1 MYVDKIEKCSN
12 CELGGEKEL
21 EVISEEELNLIR
33 RSVRSFVTKEV
44 EPLSSQMEEEG
55 LVPDA
60 LLKEGAKLGLFG
72 LSIPQEYGGMGAGM
86 VGKSLVYEELGR
98 GPNCFSSIIGCHNGI
113 GSVGIVELAN
123 QAQKER
129 YLPHMATG
137 ELIGA
142 FALTE
147 ASAGSDAASLKT
159 TAVLKGDR
167 YILNG
172 TKHFITNSDVA
183 GVFTVMASTDRSKGA
198 KGITS
203 FIVERGFPGFVVGKF
218 ETKMGLHGSQTAELI
233 FDNCEV
239 PVENVLGELGQGYV
253 NALKI
258 LANGRVGLA
267 SRNLGSAQKLLEV
280 STKYALQ
287 RVQFGK
293 PIFENQIIQHY
304 LANMAIEIEA
314 LRSLTYDV
322 ARKID
327 QGVKVIK
334 EAAIVKTFG
343 SEVYGR
349 VADLAVQIHGG
360 MGYMAECEIERY
372 YRDARIARI
381 YEGTSEIQR
390 NIIAAQLRKEYAG

>member
-1 MYVDKIEKCSN
+1 M
-12 CELGGEKEL
+12 
-21 EVISEEELNLIR
+21 EVTQEEINIIKQT
-33 RSVRSFVTKEV
+33 VRNFITREV
-44 EPLSSQMEEEG
+44 EPLAEQMEEEDKI
-55 LVPDA
+55 PRS
-60 LLKEGAKLGLFG
+60 LLDKAAEIGLFG
-72 LSIPQEYGGMGAGM
+72 LSTPQEYDGLGAGM
-86 VGKSLVYEELGR
+86 VGKVTIYEELGR
-98 GPNCFSSIIGCHNGI
+98 GPNCFTSVIGCHNGI
-113 GSVGIVELAN
+113 GSVGIVECGN
-123 QAQKER
+123 EKQKQR
-129 YLPHMATG
+129 YLPKMATG

-147 ASAGSDAASLKT
+147 ASAGSDPGNLKT

-172 TKHFITNSDVA
+172 TKQFITNGDIA
-183 GVFTVMASTDRSKGA
+183 GLFTVMAVTDKSKGS

-203 FIVERGFPGFVVGKF
+203 FIVERNFKGFAVGKN
-218 ETKMGLHGSQTAELI
+218 EKKMGLHGSQTAELI
-233 FDNCEV
+233 FDDCEV
-239 PVENVLGELGQGYV
+239 PVENVLGELGQGYI

-258 LANGRVGLA
+258 LANGRAGLA
-267 SRNLGSAQKLLEV
+267 ARNLGSCQKLMEI
-280 STKYALQ
+280 SIKYALQ

-327 QGVKVIK
+327 RGEKVIK

-343 SEVYGR
+343 SEVFGR
-349 VADLAVQIHGG
+349 VADMAVQIHGG
-360 MGYMAECEIERY
+360 MGYMRECEVERF

-390 NIIAAQLRKEYAG
+390 NIIAAQLKKEFAL

>member
-1 MYVDKIEKCSN
+1 MNENV
-12 CELGGEKEL
+12 
-21 EVISEEELNLIR
+21 SEEELNIIRQAVHTLIKKD
-33 RSVRSFVTKEV
+33 VD
-44 EPLSSQMEEEG
+44 PLGEQMEEKDE
-55 LVPDA
+55 VPSSLINKA
-60 LLKEGAKLGLFG
+60 AEMGLFG
-72 LSIPQEYGGMGAGM
+72 LSIPQEYDGLGAGM
-86 VGKSLVYEELGR
+86 VGKVMIFEELGR
-98 GPNCFSSIIGCHNGI
+98 GPNCFVSIIGCHNGI
-113 GSVGIVELAN
+113 GSVGIVLAGN
-123 QAQKER
+123 EEQKRR
-129 YLPHMATG
+129 YLPKMATG

-147 ASAGSDAASLKT
+147 ASAGSDPASMKT
-159 TAVLKGDR
+159 TAVLKGDK

-172 TKHFITNSDVA
+172 TKQFITNGDIAS
-183 GVFTVMASTDRSKGA
+183 VFTVMAVTDKSKGS

-203 FIVERGFPGFVVGKF
+203 FIVERDFKGFTVGKH
-218 ETKMGLHGSQTAELI
+218 EKKMGLHGSQTTELI

-239 PVENVLGELGQGYV
+239 PVENVLGEVGQGFV

-258 LANGRVGLA
+258 LANGRAGLA
-267 SRNLGSAQKLLEV
+267 ARNLGSSQKLMEI
-280 STKYALQ
+280 SIKYALQ

-304 LANMAIEIEA
+304 LANMAIDIEA

-327 QGVKVIK
+327 RGETVIK

-360 MGYMAECEIERY
+360 MGYMRECEVERF

-390 NIIAAQLRKEYAG
+390 NIIAGQLRKEFAL

>member
-1 MYVDKIEKCSN
+1 MNVT
-12 CELGGEKEL
+12 
-21 EVISEEELNLIR
+21 EEELNIIRQAVRTLIKKD
-33 RSVRSFVTKEV
+33 VD
-44 EPLSSQMEEEG
+44 PLAEQMEEEDQ
-55 LVPDA
+55 VPRSLIHKA
-60 LLKEGAKLGLFG
+60 AEMGLFG
-72 LSIPQEYGGMGAGM
+72 LSIPQEYDGLGAGM
-86 VGKSLVYEELGR
+86 VGKVMIFEELGR
-98 GPNCFSSIIGCHNGI
+98 GPNCFVSIIGCHNGI
-113 GSVGIVELAN
+113 GSVGIVLAGN
-123 QAQKER
+123 EEQKSR
-129 YLPHMATG
+129 YLPKMAAG

-147 ASAGSDAASLKT
+147 ASAGSDPGNMKT
-159 TAVLKGDR
+159 TAVLKGDK

-172 TKHFITNSDVA
+172 TKQFITNGDIA
-183 GVFTVMASTDRSKGA
+183 DVFTVMAVTDKSKGS

-203 FIVERGFPGFVVGKF
+203 FIVERNFKGFTVGKY
-218 ETKMGLHGSQTAELI
+218 EKKMGLHGSQTAELI
-233 FDNCEV
+233 FEDCEV

-258 LANGRVGLA
+258 LANGRAGLA
-267 SRNLGSAQKLLEV
+267 ARNLGSSQKLMEV
-280 STKYALQ
+280 SIKYALQ

-327 QGVKVIK
+327 RGETVIK

-349 VADLAVQIHGG
+349 VADMAVQIHGG
-360 MGYMAECEIERY
+360 MGYMRECEVERF

-390 NIIAAQLRKEYAG
+390 NIIAAQLRKEFAL

>member
-1 MYVDKIEKCSN
+1 M
-12 CELGGEKEL
+12 
-21 EVISEEELNLIR
+21 EVSQEELNSIR
-33 RSVRSFVTKEV
+33 QTVRIFIKKEV
-44 EPLSSQMEEEG
+44 DPLAAQMEEEED
-55 LVPDA
+55 VPRS
-60 LLKEGAKLGLFG
+60 LLDKAAEIGLFS
-72 LSIPQEYGGMGAGM
+72 LSMPQEYDGLGAGM
-86 VGKSLVYEELGR
+86 LGKVMIYEELGR

-113 GSVGIVELAN
+113 GSVGIV
-123 QAQKER
+123 QAGNEEQKKR
-129 YLPHMATG
+129 YLPKMATG

-147 ASAGSDAASLKT
+147 PSAGSDPSNLKT

-172 TKHFITNSDVA
+172 TKHFITNGDIA
-183 GVFTVMASTDRSKGA
+183 DLFTVMAVTDKSQGN

-203 FIVERGFPGFVVGKF
+203 FIVERNFKGFTVGKL
-218 ETKMGLHGSQTAELI
+218 EKKMGLHGSQTAELI
-233 FDNCEV
+233 FEDCEV
-239 PVENVLGELGQGYV
+239 PVGNVLGELGQGYI

-267 SRNLGSAQKLLEV
+267 ARNLGSSQKLMEV
-280 STKYALQ
+280 SIKYALQ

-327 QGVKVIK
+327 RGEKVIK

-343 SEVYGR
+343 SEVFGR
-349 VADLAVQIHGG
+349 VADMAVQIHGG
-360 MGYMAECEIERY
+360 MGYMRECEVERF

-390 NIIAAQLRKEYAG
+390 NIIAAQLKKEYA

>member
-1 MYVDKIEKCSN
+1 MSVSN
-12 CELGGEKEL
+12 
-21 EVISEEELNLIR
+21 VSDEELSIIRQAVRRLIKKD
-33 RSVRSFVTKEV
+33 VD
-44 EPLSSQMEEEG
+44 PLAEQMEEEDE
-55 LVPDA
+55 VPSSLINKA
-60 LLKEGAKLGLFG
+60 AEMGLFG
-72 LSIPQEYGGMGAGM
+72 LSIPQEYDGLGAGM
-86 VGKSLVYEELGR
+86 VGKVMIFEELGR
-98 GPNCFSSIIGCHNGI
+98 GPNCFVSIIGCHNGI
-113 GSVGIVELAN
+113 GSVGIVLAGN
-123 QAQKER
+123 EEQKRR
-129 YLPHMATG
+129 YLPKMATG

-147 ASAGSDAASLKT
+147 ASAGSDPASMKT
-159 TAVLKGDR
+159 TAVLKGDK

-172 TKHFITNSDVA
+172 TKQFITNGDIA
-183 GVFTVMASTDRSKGA
+183 GVFTVMAVTDKSKGS

-203 FIVERGFPGFVVGKF
+203 FIVERGFKGFTVGKH
-218 ETKMGLHGSQTAELI
+218 EKKMGLHGSQTTELI

-239 PVENVLGELGQGYV
+239 PVENVLGEVGQGFV

-258 LANGRVGLA
+258 LANGRAGLA
-267 SRNLGSAQKLLEV
+267 ARNLGSSQKLMEI
-280 STKYALQ
+280 SIKYALQ

-304 LANMAIEIEA
+304 LANMAIDIEA

-327 QGVKVIK
+327 RGETVIK

-360 MGYMAECEIERY
+360 MGYMRECEVERF

-390 NIIAAQLRKEYAG
+390 NIIAGQLRKEFA

>member
-1 MYVDKIEKCSN
+1 MNIT
-12 CELGGEKEL
+12 
-21 EVISEEELNLIR
+21 EEELNIIKQT
-33 RSVRSFVTKEV
+33 VRNFIKKEV
-44 EPLSSQMEEEG
+44 EPLGDQMEEEDH
-55 LVPDA
+55 VPRS
-60 LLKEGAKLGLFG
+60 LLDKAAEIGLFG
-72 LSIPQEYGGMGAGM
+72 LSTPEKYGGLGAGM
-86 VGKSLVYEELGR
+86 VGKVMVYEELGK
-98 GPNCFSSIIGCHNGI
+98 GPNCFCSIIGCHNGI
-113 GSVGIVELAN
+113 GSVGIVECGN
-123 QAQKER
+123 EEQKER
-129 YLPHMATG
+129 YLPKMASG

-147 ASAGSDAASLKT
+147 ASAGSDPGSLKT

-172 TKHFITNSDVA
+172 TKQFITNSDVA
-183 GVFTVMASTDRSKGA
+183 GVFTVMAVTDKSKGS

-203 FIVERGFPGFVVGKF
+203 FIVERNFKGFNVGKF
-218 ETKMGLHGSQTAELI
+218 EKKMGLHGSQTAELI
-233 FDNCEV
+233 FEDCEV

-258 LANGRVGLA
+258 LANGRAGLA
-267 SRNLGSAQKLLEV
+267 ARNLGSCEKLLEL
-280 STKYALQ
+280 SMQYALQ

-322 ARKID
+322 ARRID
-327 QGVKVIK
+327 QGEKIIK
-334 EAAIVKTFG
+334 EAAIVKAFG
-343 SEVYGR
+343 SEVFGR
-349 VADLAVQIHGG
+349 VADLAVQVHGG
-360 MGYMAECEIERY
+360 MGYMRECQVERF

-390 NIIAAQLRKEYAG
+390 NIIAAQLKKEYAL